1 MDIFSPYVFS
11 HHIHVTF
18 DAVKTTIILYESRS
32 SSAASRLRRG
42 VDVRRGHASVISLEG
57 LFKARFE
64 PRTRTL
70 RYSAKLNRIQR
81 NDTELLPRLAARPLT
96 SASVSLNKQI
106 AFGHAAHFGPSQR
119 PPHVFTGTSA
129 GYKLFVEV

>member
-81 NDTELLPRLAARPLT
+81 NDTELLPRLCSSPSHISLGLSQQANRFWTCCPFRPLAAT
-96 SASVSLNKQI
+96 TPCVHWDFSGLQI
-106 AFGHAAHFGPSQR
+106 IC
-119 PPHVFTGTSA
+119 
-129 GYKLFVEV
+129 